1 MKPIKST
8 DIDALKAETC
18 PECGSDITWEIN
30 DEPKDS
36 TDWFYNGACDNE
48 VNCGKQYTISAVGF
62 MMEEA

>member
-36 TDWFYNGACDNE
+36 TDWFYSGECTNQKCLKDFYIE
-48 VNCGKQYTISAVGF
+48 AVAYS
-62 MMEEA
+62 MEEA